1 MIKQAR
7 RDYLRVDEIE
17 KLLSAAKKTR
27 NPQRDYAL
35 VLTMFRHALR
45 VSEAC
50 ALRLS
55 DLDLEVGELFIRR
68 AKGSKSGSHP
78 LFGGETAVCGAKT

>member
-17 KLLSAAKKTR
+17 KLLSAARKTR
-27 NPQRDYAL
+27 NPERDYAL
-35 VLTMFRHALR
+35 VLVTFRHALR

-50 ALRLS
+50 GVVNLRTFVEGR
-55 DLDLEVGELFIRR
+55 LEL
-68 AKGSKSGSHP
+68 
-78 LFGGETAVCGAKT
+78 